1 MKYSAECSEEEGW
14 SHLASMIYLT
24 GQTEPAAGTPLAE
37 AAIGIAHIFQTGSHA
52 QIQIQIQIQIK
63 AQIQIQI
70 KTQIQTEIFT
80 QI

>member
-1 MKYSAECSEEEGW
+1 MKYSGECSEEEGW

>member
-52 QIQIQIQIQIK
+52 QIQIQIK

>member
-1 MKYSAECSEEEGW
+1 MKYSGECSEEEGW

-24 GQTEPAAGTPLAE
+24 GQNEPAAGTPLAE

-52 QIQIQIQIQIK
+52 QIQIQI
-63 AQIQIQI
+63 

>member
-1 MKYSAECSEEEGW
+1 MKYSGECSEEEGW

-52 QIQIQIQIQIK
+52 QIQIQIK

>member
-52 QIQIQIQIQIK
+52 QIQIQIQIQIH
-63 AQIQIQI
+63 AQI